1 MLIVED
7 DGRGFDPAR
16 TRGLGLLGMEERVTQ
31 LGGRLE
37 IQSQPDKG
45 TMLRVTLPITAPV
58 TG

>member
-1 MLIVED
+1 
-7 DGRGFDPAR
+7 
-16 TRGLGLLGMEERVTQ
+16 MEERVTQ

-45 TMLRVTLPITAPV
+45 TMLRVKLPIAAAV